1 MTLPV
6 TAFVASI
13 CAIMLLVIAIDTVR
27 QRMRLRLPFG
37 DNADQ
42 KLISASRSRGNLAE
56 HAPIVI
62 LLLALLE
69 MSRVNHTALTVIGVL
84 FLAGRVSHII
94 GLYAPMSTKP
104 PLPRSIGVIVTWLTL
119 VVLSGWTLWMLAAR
133 N

>member
-42 KLISASRSRGNLAE
+42 KLISASRSHGNLAE